1 MTQMLLFDLP
11 MTAAVPVVTPSR
23 ETRGDRPAKSAG
35 SRPSGASANVAS
47 PAASSDASPS
57 SRAPLSGSVPLHD
70 PQQGE
75 LHRIGDLAQL
85 VLARYELL
93 HRRRA
98 ARRRAC

>member
-1 MTQMLLFDLP
+1 MTQMLLFDCP
-11 MTAAVPVVTPSR
+11 TTAAVPVVTPSR
-23 ETRGDRPAKSAG
+23 GTREERGTKPAPTV
-35 SRPSGASANVAS
+35 SRSTGA
-47 PAASSDASPS
+47 PS
-57 SRAPLSGSVPLHD
+57 SGSPTSVTPRSGSLPLHD

-98 ARRRAC
+98 ARRRQSCAAG